1 MTACLNIVY
10 TPFMEAK
17 IQKWGNSLG
26 VRIPAKI
33 VKELYLKNGS
43 RVEIDEEIDRIVI
56 RPKEK
61 YDLDTLIQEISEK
74 NLHSAADFGIAEGNE
89 YW

>member
-1 MTACLNIVY
+1 
-10 TPFMEAK
+10 MEAK

-26 VRIPAKI
+26 VRIPVKI
-33 VKELYLKNGS
+33 VKGLSLKNGS
-43 RVEIDEEIDRIVI
+43 LVEIDEEIDRIVI

-61 YDLDTLIQEISEK
+61 YDLDTLIQDISEK
-74 NLHSAADFGIAEGNE
+74 NLHSEADFGSAEGNE